1 MHWKDNKL
9 TSGISLAACTCK
21 FDMIPNDQ
29 HNHNNYQEDSNYHN
43 YKICMWYNK
52 FLSKHVLEE
61 CLKLL

>member
-21 FDMIPNDQ
+21 FDMIPNIQ

-43 YKICMWYNK
+43 YKICMW
-52 FLSKHVLEE
+52 
-61 CLKLL
+61 